1 MLNILVVDDEKNIQ
15 SLIKDILSDEGHSV
29 SVAGSLTSA
38 KDLVKKEVFDL
49 IFLDVWL
56 PDGDGISLI
65 SFIKEHQPNS
75 FIVMISGHA
84 NIPIAVQAIKEG
96 AFDFLEKPLSTD
108 TIFAAIEKI
117 EKEIKLRQSL
127 QYYKEKEES
136 QIEIIGNSE
145 KIVQLKKQIE
155 KVAKTNAWVMI
166 LGENGTGKELVAKSI
181 HYQSSRKDYPFVD
194 INCAAIPDEL
204 FEAEFFGYEKGA
216 FTNAFTRK
224 IGKLELADKGT
235 LFLDEVADMSLSAQA
250 KLLRVLEE
258 KEFSRLG
265 SNTKIKVDLRVI
277 SATNKDIQKEVEKGT
292 FRQDLAFR
300 LSVIPLTVPPLRERG
315 EDIILIAEYFI
326 KKFSIENKVE
336 PPILTDE
343 VKRTFLNY
351 FWPGNVRELKNLME
365 RIVIFNNGD
374 YVYNKDLP
382 PNMFGKTTANEEKG
396 IPITIRP
403 LKDAKE
409 ELEREM
415 IKKALEVYNKN
426 LKEVAKALDIDLS
439 SLYRKIKQYQLED

>member
-15 SLIKDILSDEGHSV
+15 DLMKDILTDEGYYV
-29 SVAGSLTSA
+29 DTTGSITTA
-38 KDLVKKEVFDL
+38 KDFIRKSSYDV

-56 PDGDGISLI
+56 PDGEGLDLLP
-65 SFIKEHQPNS
+65 FIKENSPNS
-75 FIVMISGHA
+75 SVVMISGHA
-84 NIPIAVQAIKEG
+84 NIPIAVKAIKEG
-96 AFDFLEKPLSTD
+96 AFDFLEKPLSTE
-108 TIFAAIEKI
+108 TIMATIEKV
-117 EKEIKLRQSL
+117 EKQIKVKQSL
-127 QYYKEKEES
+127 EYFKEKEEK
-136 QIEIIGNSE
+136 QIEIIGNSP
-145 KIVQLKKQIE
+145 KIVELKRQIE

-181 HYQSSRKDYPFVD
+181 HYQSPRKDYPFVD

-235 LFLDEVADMSLSAQA
+235 LFLDEVADMSLSSQA

-258 KEFSRLG
+258 KQFSRLG
-265 SNTKIKVDLRVI
+265 SNTKITVDLRVI

-300 LSVIPLTVPPLRERG
+300 LSVIPIYVPPLRERG
-315 EDIILIAEYFI
+315 EDILLLANYFLR
-326 KKFSIENKVE
+326 KFSVENKVE
-336 PPILTDE
+336 PPILSDE
-343 VKRTFLNY
+343 VKNTFLNY
-351 FWPGNVRELKNLME
+351 NWPGNVRELKNLME
-365 RIVIFNNGD
+365 RLVILNSESII
-374 YVYNKDLP
+374 YNKDLP
-382 PNMFGKTTANEEKG
+382 PHMLGNVKLEKEES

-409 ELEREM
+409 ELEKQM
-415 IKKALEVYNKN
+415 IKKALKVYNNN
-426 LKEVAKALDIDLS
+426 LKEIAKALDIDLS
-439 SLYRKIKQYQLED
+439 SLYRKIKQYNLEE

>member
-38 KDLVKKEVFDL
+38 KDLIKKEVFDL

-84 NIPIAVQAIKEG
+84 NIPLAVQAIKEG

-108 TIFAAIEKI
+108 TIFAVIEKI

-127 QYYKEKEES
+127 WYYKEKEES

-181 HYQSSRKDYPFVD
+181 HYQSNRKDYPFVD

-315 EDIILIAEYFI
+315 EDIILLAEYFI

-351 FWPGNVRELKNLME
+351 SWPGNVRELKNLME
-365 RIVIFNNGD
+365 RIVIFNSGD

-382 PNMFGKTTANEEKG
+382 PNMFGKAAVHEEKS

>member
-15 SLIKDILSDEGHSV
+15 DLMKDILTDEGYYV
-29 SVAGSLTSA
+29 DTTGSITTA
-38 KDLVKKEVFDL
+38 KDFIKKSSYDV

-56 PDGDGISLI
+56 PDGEGLDLLP
-65 SFIKEHQPNS
+65 FLKENSPNS
-75 FIVMISGHA
+75 SVVMISGHG
-84 NIPIAVQAIKEG
+84 NIPIAVKAIKEG
-96 AFDFLEKPLSTD
+96 AFDFLEKPLSTE
-108 TIFAAIEKI
+108 TIMATIEKV
-117 EKEIKLRQSL
+117 EKQIKVKQSL
-127 QYYKEKEES
+127 EYFKEKEEK
-136 QIEIIGNSE
+136 QIEIIGNSP
-145 KIVQLKKQIE
+145 KIVELKRQIE

-181 HYQSSRKDYPFVD
+181 HYQSPRKDYPFVD

-235 LFLDEVADMSLSAQA
+235 LFLDEVADMSLSSQA

-258 KEFSRLG
+258 KQFSRLG
-265 SNTKIKVDLRVI
+265 SNTKITVDLRVI

-300 LSVIPLTVPPLRERG
+300 LSVIPIYVPPLRERE
-315 EDIILIAEYFI
+315 EDILLLANYFLR
-326 KKFSIENKVE
+326 KFSVENKVE
-336 PPILTDE
+336 PPILSDE
-343 VKRTFLNY
+343 VKNTFLNY
-351 FWPGNVRELKNLME
+351 NWPGNVRELKNLME
-365 RIVIFNNGD
+365 RLVILNSESII
-374 YVYNKDLP
+374 YNKDLP
-382 PNMFGKTTANEEKG
+382 LHMLGNVKLEKEES

-409 ELEREM
+409 ELEKQM
-415 IKKALEVYNKN
+415 IKKALKVYNNN
-426 LKEVAKALDIDLS
+426 LKEIAKALDIDLS
-439 SLYRKIKQYQLED
+439 SLYRKIKQYNLEE

>member
-1 MLNILVVDDEKNIQ
+1 MLNILVIDDEKNIQ

-38 KDLVKKEVFDL
+38 KDLIKKEVFDL
-49 IFLDVWL
+49 TFLDVWL

-65 SFIKEHQPNS
+65 SFIKEHQPNN

-108 TIFAAIEKI
+108 TIFAVIEKI

-127 QYYKEKEES
+127 WYYKEKEES

-181 HYQSSRKDYPFVD
+181 HYQSNRKDYPFVD

-315 EDIILIAEYFI
+315 EDIILLAEYFI

-336 PPILTDE
+336 LPILTDE

-351 FWPGNVRELKNLME
+351 SWPGNVRELKNLME
-365 RIVIFNNGD
+365 RLVIFNSGD

-382 PNMFGKTTANEEKG
+382 TNMFGKATVHEEKS

>member
-38 KDLVKKEVFDL
+38 KDLIKKEVFDL

-84 NIPIAVQAIKEG
+84 NIPLAVQAIKEG

-108 TIFAAIEKI
+108 TIFAVIEKI

-127 QYYKEKEES
+127 WYYKEKEES

-181 HYQSSRKDYPFVD
+181 HYQSNRKDYPFVD

-315 EDIILIAEYFI
+315 EDIILLAEYFI

-351 FWPGNVRELKNLME
+351 SWPGNVRELKNLME

-382 PNMFGKTTANEEKG
+382 PNMFGKAAVHEEKS

>member
-315 EDIILIAEYFI
+315 EDIILLAEYFI

>member
-38 KDLVKKEVFDL
+38 KDLIKKEVFDL

-108 TIFAAIEKI
+108 TIFAVIEKI

-127 QYYKEKEES
+127 WYYKEKEES

-155 KVAKTNAWVMI
+155 KVAKTNAWVII

-181 HYQSSRKDYPFVD
+181 HYQSSRKDYSFVD

-235 LFLDEVADMSLSAQA
+235 LFLDEVADMSLPAQA

-315 EDIILIAEYFI
+315 EDIILLAEYFI

-351 FWPGNVRELKNLME
+351 SWPGNVRELKNLME
-365 RIVIFNNGD
+365 RIVIFNSGD

-382 PNMFGKTTANEEKG
+382 PNMFGKAAVHVEKS
-396 IPITIRP
+396 ILITIRP

>member
-38 KDLVKKEVFDL
+38 KDLIKKEVFDL

-65 SFIKEHQPNS
+65 SFIKEHHPSS

-96 AFDFLEKPLSTD
+96 AIDFLEKPLSTD
-108 TIFAAIEKI
+108 TIFAVIEKI

-127 QYYKEKEES
+127 WYYKEKEES

-277 SATNKDIQKEVEKGT
+277 SATNKDIQKEVEKCT

-315 EDIILIAEYFI
+315 EDIILLAEYFI

-336 PPILTDE
+336 LPMLTDE

-351 FWPGNVRELKNLME
+351 SWPGNVRELKNLME
-365 RIVIFNNGD
+365 RIVIFNSGD

-382 PNMFGKTTANEEKG
+382 PNMFGKAPIHEEKS

>member
-15 SLIKDILSDEGHSV
+15 SLIKDILSDEGYSV

-38 KDLVKKEVFDL
+38 KDLIKKEVFDL

-108 TIFAAIEKI
+108 TIFAIIEKI

-136 QIEIIGNSE
+136 QIKIIGNSE

-235 LFLDEVADMSLSAQA
+235 LFLDEVADMSLPAQA

-315 EDIILIAEYFI
+315 EDIILLAEYFI

-351 FWPGNVRELKNLME
+351 SWPGNVRELKNLME
-365 RIVIFNNGD
+365 RIVIFNSGD

-382 PNMFGKTTANEEKG
+382 PNMFGKTNIHEEKS

-426 LKEVAKALDIDLS
+426 LKEVAKVLDIDLS

>member
-15 SLIKDILSDEGHSV
+15 SLIKDILSDEGHSL

-38 KDLVKKEVFDL
+38 KDLIKKEVFDL

-108 TIFAAIEKI
+108 TIFAVIEKI

-127 QYYKEKEES
+127 WYYKEKEES

-235 LFLDEVADMSLSAQA
+235 LFLDEVADMSLPAQA

-315 EDIILIAEYFI
+315 EDIILLAEYFI
-326 KKFSIENKVE
+326 KKFSIENKAE
-336 PPILTDE
+336 PPMLTDE

-351 FWPGNVRELKNLME
+351 SWPGNVRELKNLME

-382 PNMFGKTTANEEKG
+382 PNMFGKAAVHEEKS

-426 LKEVAKALDIDLS
+426 LKEVAKVLDIDLS

>member
-1 MLNILVVDDEKNIQ
+1 
-15 SLIKDILSDEGHSV
+15 
-29 SVAGSLTSA
+29 
-38 KDLVKKEVFDL
+38 
-49 IFLDVWL
+49 
-56 PDGDGISLI
+56 
-65 SFIKEHQPNS
+65 
-75 FIVMISGHA
+75 
-84 NIPIAVQAIKEG
+84 
-96 AFDFLEKPLSTD
+96 
-108 TIFAAIEKI
+108 
-117 EKEIKLRQSL
+117 
-127 QYYKEKEES
+127 
-136 QIEIIGNSE
+136 
-145 KIVQLKKQIE
+145 LKKQIE

-181 HYQSSRKDYPFVD
+181 HYQSNRKDYPFVD

-235 LFLDEVADMSLSAQA
+235 LFLDEVADMSLPVQA

-277 SATNKDIQKEVEKGT
+277 SATNKDIQKEVEKDT

-315 EDIILIAEYFI
+315 EDIILLAEYFI

-336 PPILTDE
+336 PPILTDK

-351 FWPGNVRELKNLME
+351 SWPGNVRELKNLIE

-382 PNMFGKTTANEEKG
+382 PNMFGKAPIHEEKS

-426 LKEVAKALDIDLS
+426 LKEVSKALDIDLS
-439 SLYRKIKQYQLED
+439 SLYRKIKQYQLEE

>member
-1 MLNILVVDDEKNIQ
+1 MLNILTVDDEKNIQ

-38 KDLVKKEVFDL
+38 KDLIKKEVFDL

-56 PDGDGISLI
+56 PDGDGLSII

-84 NIPIAVQAIKEG
+84 NIPMAVQAIKEG
-96 AFDFLEKPLSTD
+96 AYDFLEKPLSTD
-108 TIFAAIEKI
+108 TIFAVIEKI
-117 EKEIKLRQSL
+117 EKEIKLKQSL

-155 KVAKTNAWVMI
+155 KVAKTNAWIMI

-181 HYQSSRKDYPFVD
+181 HYLSSRRDYPFVD

-277 SATNKDIQKEVEKGT
+277 SATNKDVQKEVEKGT

-315 EDIILIAEYFI
+315 EDIILLAEYFI

-336 PPILTDE
+336 PPTLTEE

-351 FWPGNVRELKNLME
+351 SWPGNVRELKNLME
-365 RIVIFNNGD
+365 RLVIFNSGD

-382 PNMFGKTTANEEKG
+382 PNMFGKITSQEEKG
-396 IPITIRP
+396 VPITIRP

>member
-38 KDLVKKEVFDL
+38 KDLIKKEVFDL

-108 TIFAAIEKI
+108 TIFAVIEKI

-127 QYYKEKEES
+127 QFYKEKEES

-315 EDIILIAEYFI
+315 EDIILLAEYFI

-343 VKRTFLNY
+343 VKITFLNY
-351 FWPGNVRELKNLME
+351 SWPGNVRELKNLME
-365 RIVIFNNGD
+365 RIVIFNSGD

-382 PNMFGKTTANEEKG
+382 PNMFGKTTAHEEKS

-439 SLYRKIKQYQLED
+439 SLYRKIKQHQLEE

>member
-15 SLIKDILSDEGHSV
+15 DLMKDILTDEGYYV
-29 SVAGSLTSA
+29 DTTGSITTA
-38 KDLVKKEVFDL
+38 KDFIKKNSYDV

-56 PDGDGISLI
+56 PDGEGLDLLP
-65 SFIKEHQPNS
+65 FIKENSPNS
-75 FIVMISGHA
+75 SVVMISGHA
-84 NIPIAVQAIKEG
+84 NISIAVKAIKEG
-96 AFDFLEKPLSTD
+96 AFDFLEKPLSTE
-108 TIFAAIEKI
+108 TIMATIEKV
-117 EKEIKLRQSL
+117 EKQIKVKQSL
-127 QYYKEKEES
+127 EYFKEKEEK
-136 QIEIIGNSE
+136 QIEIIGNSP
-145 KIVQLKKQIE
+145 KIVELKRQIE

-181 HYQSSRKDYPFVD
+181 HYQSPRKDYPFVD

-235 LFLDEVADMSLSAQA
+235 LFLDEVADMSLSSQA

-258 KEFSRLG
+258 KQFSRLG
-265 SNTKIKVDLRVI
+265 SNTKITVDLRVI

-300 LSVIPLTVPPLRERG
+300 LSVIPIYVPPLRERE
-315 EDIILIAEYFI
+315 EDILLLANYFLR
-326 KKFSIENKVE
+326 KFSVENKVE
-336 PPILTDE
+336 PPILSDE
-343 VKRTFLNY
+343 VKNTFLNY
-351 FWPGNVRELKNLME
+351 NWPGNVRELKNLME
-365 RIVIFNNGD
+365 RLVILNSESII
-374 YVYNKDLP
+374 YNKDLP
-382 PNMFGKTTANEEKG
+382 PHMLGNVKLEKEES

-409 ELEREM
+409 ELEKQM
-415 IKKALEVYNKN
+415 IKKALKVYNNN
-426 LKEVAKALDIDLS
+426 LKEIAKALDIDLS
-439 SLYRKIKQYQLED
+439 SLYRKIKQYNLEE

>member
-1 MLNILVVDDEKNIQ
+1 MLNILVVDDERNIQ

-38 KDLVKKEVFDL
+38 KDLIKKEVFDL

-108 TIFAAIEKI
+108 TILAVIEKI
-117 EKEIKLRQSL
+117 EKEIKLRQNL

-265 SNTKIKVDLRVI
+265 SNTKIKVDLRVNL
-277 SATNKDIQKEVEKGT
+277 SNKQRYTKRSRKRYFQTG
-292 FRQDLAFR
+292 
-300 LSVIPLTVPPLRERG
+300 LSV
-315 EDIILIAEYFI
+315 
-326 KKFSIENKVE
+326 
-336 PPILTDE
+336 
-343 VKRTFLNY
+343 
-351 FWPGNVRELKNLME
+351 
-365 RIVIFNNGD
+365 
-374 YVYNKDLP
+374 
-382 PNMFGKTTANEEKG
+382 
-396 IPITIRP
+396 
-403 LKDAKE
+403 
-409 ELEREM
+409 
-415 IKKALEVYNKN
+415 
-426 LKEVAKALDIDLS
+426 
-439 SLYRKIKQYQLED
+439 

>member
-1 MLNILVVDDEKNIQ
+1 MLNILVVDDERNIQ

-38 KDLVKKEVFDL
+38 KDLIKKEVFDL

-108 TIFAAIEKI
+108 TILAVIEKI
-117 EKEIKLRQSL
+117 EKEIKLRQNL

-315 EDIILIAEYFI
+315 EDIILLAEYFI

-336 PPILTDE
+336 APILTDE

-351 FWPGNVRELKNLME
+351 SWPGNVRELKNLME
-365 RIVIFNNGD
+365 RIVIFNSGD

-382 PNMFGKTTANEEKG
+382 PNMFGKAPIHEEKS

-439 SLYRKIKQYQLED
+439 SLYRKIKQYQLEE

>member
-15 SLIKDILSDEGHSV
+15 DLMKDILTDEGYYV
-29 SVAGSLTSA
+29 DTTGSITTA
-38 KDLVKKEVFDL
+38 KDFIKKNSYDV

-56 PDGDGISLI
+56 PDGEGLDLLP
-65 SFIKEHQPNS
+65 FIKENSPNS
-75 FIVMISGHA
+75 SVVMISGHA
-84 NIPIAVQAIKEG
+84 NIPIAVKAIKEG
-96 AFDFLEKPLSTD
+96 AFDFLEKPLSTE
-108 TIFAAIEKI
+108 TIMATIEKV
-117 EKEIKLRQSL
+117 EKQIKVKQSL
-127 QYYKEKEES
+127 EYFKEKEEK
-136 QIEIIGNSE
+136 QIEIIGNSP
-145 KIVQLKKQIE
+145 KIVELKRQIE

-181 HYQSSRKDYPFVD
+181 HYQSPRKDYPFVD

-235 LFLDEVADMSLSAQA
+235 LFLDEVADMSLSSQA

-258 KEFSRLG
+258 KQFSRLG
-265 SNTKIKVDLRVI
+265 SNTKITVDLRVI

-300 LSVIPLTVPPLRERG
+300 LSVIPIYVPPLRERE
-315 EDIILIAEYFI
+315 EDILLLANYFLR
-326 KKFSIENKVE
+326 KFSVENKVE
-336 PPILTDE
+336 PPILSDE
-343 VKRTFLNY
+343 VKNTFLNY
-351 FWPGNVRELKNLME
+351 NWPGNVRELKNLME
-365 RIVIFNNGD
+365 RLVILNSESII
-374 YVYNKDLP
+374 YNKDLP
-382 PNMFGKTTANEEKG
+382 PHMLGNVKLEKEES

-409 ELEREM
+409 ELEKQM
-415 IKKALEVYNKN
+415 IKKALKVYNNN
-426 LKEVAKALDIDLS
+426 LKEIAKALDIDLS
-439 SLYRKIKQYQLED
+439 SLYRKIKQYNLEE